1 VAMSQIPA
9 ALGLT
14 SQDVTGLL
22 AVAGR
27 APSLHNSQP
36 WRFRVEPDR
45 IELWADPERQLPAA
59 DPHGRE
65 QRLACGAALFNL
77 RLALHAHGIRPLVTL
92 HTDRAFPDLLAAV
105 RHGGRKAPTALQREL
120 LAAVPRRRTN
130 RRPFTDEPVTTA
142 ELMALRNAAMA
153 EGAWLHVVA
162 TPAERTRLLE
172 LSADAHAAQQG
183 DPAFREEFE
192 RWTAVEPDRPDG
204 VPALPNEH
212 RPAAHDRWVARDF
225 THGAGRTTAET
236 GVLFENEPAL
246 VVLSAQMFGPTSEVA
261 AGQALQRVLLTAT
274 TLGLSASFLSH
285 IIEVDATRDRLRNLI
300 HGTHSPQAVLR
311 IGHGWPVPATPRRPP
326 EDTLLVTPPLVS
338 RRTGVR
344 PVDAGLRAGIP

>member
-1 VAMSQIPA
+1 MTHIPA

-14 SQDVTGLL
+14 SDDVVRVL

-45 IELWADPERQLPAA
+45 IELWADPERRLPAA

-92 HTDRAFPDLLAAV
+92 YTDRDPDLLAVV
-105 RHGGRKAPTALQREL
+105 RHGGRTPQTAVQREL

-130 RRPFTDEPVTTA
+130 RHPFTDRPVTPA
-142 ELMALRNAAMA
+142 ELTALRAAALA
-153 EGAWLHVVA
+153 ENAWLHVV
-162 TPAERTRLLE
+162 TDPAERERLHL
-172 LSADAHAAQQG
+172 LSVDAHARQQA
-183 DPAFREEFE
+183 DPAFREEFA
-192 RWTAVEPDRPDG
+192 RWTAVDPNRSDG
-204 VPALPNEH
+204 VPVLPHER
-212 RPAAHDRWVARDF
+212 RPSAHDRWVPRDF
-225 THGAGRTTAET
+225 TRGAGATSAET
-236 GVLFENEPAL
+236 NITYEAEPAL

-274 TLGLSASFLSH
+274 TKGLSASFLSH
-285 IIEVDATRDRLRNLI
+285 IIEVEPTREQLRTLI
-300 HGTHSPQAVLR
+300 HGTHRPQAVLR
-311 IGHGWPVPATPRRPP
+311 IGHGWPVSATPRRPAIAMVEVP
-326 EDTLLVTPPLVS
+326 GPAATT
-338 RRTGVR
+338 
-344 PVDAGLRAGIP
+344 